1 MAFCK
6 NCGANMD
13 DSANVC
19 STCGTPVTNQNF
31 QNFQADA
38 APRKG
43 TLNTG
48 FLIWSIVNIVLCCMP
63 LGIAGLVFTITAQ
76 NKPTIEEEQKALK
89 SAKIFNLI
97 GTIVGAVLF
106 IGGILAAILVP
117 TFFASMGY
125 NN

>member
-6 NCGANMD
+6 NCGSNMD

-19 STCGTPVTNQNF
+19 STCGTPVYIQGY
-31 QNFQADA
+31 QADVE
-38 APRKG
+38 PRKG

-76 NKPTIEEEQKALK
+76 NKPTFEEEQKALK
-89 SAKIFNLI
+89 NAKIFNLI
-97 GTIVGAVLF
+97 GTIVGAVWV
-106 IGGILAAILVP
+106 IGVILLAILVP
-117 TFFASMGY
+117 TIFSSMEY
-125 NN
+125 